1 MGHSCNVSRR
11 PGAAPSPQASATRF
25 RIDKVPARDHTGIT
39 QNANHS
45 RTGCCKSGARFIAK
59 TPCAASNNCKV
70 CRGKTPLVLD
80 PPALRPAPWKI
91 GYPKY
96 GVGLMKKIALSVAGG
111 YGARERRNPS
121 WGMLSNILI

>member
-25 RIDKVPARDHTGIT
+25 RIDKVPHGIT
-39 QNANHS
+39 LES
-45 RTGCCKSGARFIAK
+45 RRMRTTAVPAAASPGRGSSRR
-59 TPCAASNNCKV
+59 PCAASNNCKV